1 MRGDPERMEATQEA
15 PSFTKAEEKNVA
27 AFVEGETSQPFND
40 GQAAQVLKAI
50 GASTSSVGKSLNSQV
65 AASVQKIKLEAQD
78 SVVRKLLRGM
88 VTRADMEGAP
98 SSAGKKTLGIMT
110 PQGVSEMGVFNR
122 ICFSFVLL
130 AFGVARVDR
139 VTTRKFKRKDISRNE
154 YALSL

>member
-65 AASVQKIKLEAQD
+65 AASVQKIKPEAQD
-78 SVVRKLLRGM
+78 SAVRKLLRGM
-88 VTRADMEGAP
+88 VTRADIEGAP
-98 SSAGKKTLGIMT
+98 GKKTLGIMT
-110 PQGVSEMGVFNR
+110 PQGVSEMRVFKCLWFLFCPSCLWCSSSRSSYNKK
-122 ICFSFVLL
+122 IQ
-130 AFGVARVDR
+130 
-139 VTTRKFKRKDISRNE
+139 KKRYKQK
-154 YALSL
+154 

>member
-50 GASTSSVGKSLNSQV
+50 GASTSSVWKSLNSQV
-65 AASVQKIKLEAQD
+65 AASVQKIKPEAQD

-110 PQGVSEMGVFNR
+110 PQGVSEMRVFKCLWFLFCSSCLWCSSSRSSYNKK
-122 ICFSFVLL
+122 IQ
-130 AFGVARVDR
+130 
-139 VTTRKFKRKDISRNE
+139 KKRYKQK
-154 YALSL
+154 

>member
-1 MRGDPERMEATQEA
+1 M
-15 PSFTKAEEKNVA
+15 
-27 AFVEGETSQPFND
+27 
-40 GQAAQVLKAI
+40 LKAI

-65 AASVQKIKLEAQD
+65 AASVQKIKPEAQD

-110 PQGVSEMGVFNR
+110 PQGVSEMREFSSAYG
-122 ICFSFVLL
+122 FSFVLL
-130 AFGVARVDR
+130 VFGVARVDR
-139 VTTRKFKRKDISRNE
+139 VTTRKNKRKDISRNE

>member
-1 MRGDPERMEATQEA
+1 MEATQEA

-65 AASVQKIKLEAQD
+65 AASVQKIKPEAQD
-78 SVVRKLLRGM
+78 SAVRKLLRGM

-98 SSAGKKTLGIMT
+98 GKKTLGIMT
-110 PQGVSEMGVFNR
+110 PQGVSEMRVFKCLWFLFCSSCLWCSSSRSSYNKK
-122 ICFSFVLL
+122 IQ
-130 AFGVARVDR
+130 
-139 VTTRKFKRKDISRNE
+139 KKRYKQK
-154 YALSL
+154 

>member
-1 MRGDPERMEATQEA
+1 MEATQEA

-65 AASVQKIKLEAQD
+65 AASVQKIKPEAQD
-78 SVVRKLLRGM
+78 SAVRKLLRGM

-98 SSAGKKTLGIMT
+98 GKKTLGIMT
-110 PQGVSEMGVFNR
+110 PQGVSEMRVFKCLWFLFCPSCLWCSSSR
-122 ICFSFVLL
+122 SSY
-130 AFGVARVDR
+130 D
-139 VTTRKFKRKDISRNE
+139 KKKQKKRYKQK
-154 YALSL
+154 

>member
-1 MRGDPERMEATQEA
+1 MEATQEA

-65 AASVQKIKLEAQD
+65 AASVQKIKPEAQD
-78 SVVRKLLRGM
+78 SAVRKLLRGM

-98 SSAGKKTLGIMT
+98 GKKTLGIMT
-110 PQGVSEMGVFNR
+110 PQGVSEMRVFKCLWFLFCPSCLWCSSSRSSYNKK
-122 ICFSFVLL
+122 IQ
-130 AFGVARVDR
+130 
-139 VTTRKFKRKDISRNE
+139 KKRYKQK
-154 YALSL
+154 